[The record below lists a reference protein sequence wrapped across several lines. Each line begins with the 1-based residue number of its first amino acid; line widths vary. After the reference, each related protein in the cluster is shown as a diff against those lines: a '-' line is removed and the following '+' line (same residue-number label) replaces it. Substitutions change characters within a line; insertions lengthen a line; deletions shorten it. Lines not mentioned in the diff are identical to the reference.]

1 MKTFYHLLANTQIA
15 SVINYTA
22 WFAITFFVF
31 LQTRSVFATGMISG
45 IYLVLTTVSGFWFGS
60 LVDRHKKKDVMLLS
74 SACHYFFISFLS

>member
-15 SVINYTA
+15 SVINYTV

-45 IYLVLTTVSGFWFGS
+45 IYLVLTAVSGFWFGS
-60 LVDRHKKKDVMLLS
+60 LVDRNKKKDVMLLS
-74 SACHYFFISFLS
+74 SACSLLLYLFPS